1 MDFLKLAS
9 ERYSVRKFDSRQ
21 VEPEALEKILQ
32 AGHLAPTAKNLQ
44 PQKIFVLQ
52 SPEALEKVKQCTK
65 CHFDAPTVLMIC
77 HDTDLE
83 WERPFDSKR
92 SGDIDAAIVTTHMM
106 LEAADL
112 GLGTTWVMWFDAAKA
127 VEAFELPAN
136 IVPTALL
143 PLGYPA
149 ADCVPAA
156 RHTECRPADELVC
169 YM

>member
-1 MDFLKLAS
+1 MDFLKLAA
-9 ERYSVRKFDSRQ
+9 ERYSVRKFESRQ
-21 VEPEALEKILQ
+21 VEPEALDKILQ

-44 PQKIFVLQ
+44 PQKIYVLQ
-52 SPEALEKVKQCTK
+52 SSEALEKVKNCTK

-77 HDTDLE
+77 HDKDVE
-83 WERPFDSKR
+83 WECPFDGKR

-112 GLGTTWVMWFDAAKA
+112 GLGTTWVMWFDADKA
-127 VEAFELPAN
+127 IEEFRLPAN

-149 ADCVPAA
+149 ADAA
-156 RHTECRPADELVC
+156 PSVRHTECRPADELVS
-169 YM
+169 YL